1 MWYKGLH
8 LYKAGDLLWYEESHA
23 VLSQWTSHQSG
34 DLQTLRHDISPRY
47 GDITRS
53 KDIMEVVTHG
63 DT

>member
-1 MWYKGLH
+1 MPYKA
-8 LYKAGDLLWYEESHA
+8 YDQYQAGDLLWYEESHA

-34 DLQTLRHDISPRY
+34 DLQTLRHDISPRS
-47 GDITRS
+47 GNITRS